1 VTGGD
6 DNAIHLTRVM
16 IEQENT
22 CKPIAAVLE
31 AHTSTVTGVLSL
43 GNSKFLSVGIDQ
55 KIRMWKV
62 SGDGLT
68 CLYESYTFVPDVGGF
83 IEIGV
88 KGRKRQFVIFG
99 TGIELIELDSSMI
112 DSTE

>member
-1 VTGGD
+1 MTGGD
-6 DNAIHLTRVM
+6 DNAIHLTRVT
-16 IEQENT
+16 IEPEIT
-22 CKPIAAVLE
+22 CKPVAAVLD

-55 KIRMWKV
+55 KIRMWKI
-62 SGDGLT
+62 SGYGMT
-68 CLYESYTFVPDVGGF
+68 CLYEGYTFVPDVGGF

-88 KGRKRQFVIFG
+88 KGRKRRFVIFG
-99 TGIELIELDSSMI
+99 TGIELIELESSTI

>member
-1 VTGGD
+1 
-6 DNAIHLTRVM
+6 M
-16 IEQENT
+16 EQQII
-22 CKPIAAVLE
+22 CQPIAVVLD

-62 SGDGLT
+62 SGHGLT
-68 CLYESYTFVPDVGGF
+68 CLYEGYTFVPDVGGF

-88 KGRKRQFVIFG
+88 EGSKRRFVIFG
-99 TGIELIELDSSMI
+99 TGIELIELEDSII
-112 DSTE
+112 DSAE